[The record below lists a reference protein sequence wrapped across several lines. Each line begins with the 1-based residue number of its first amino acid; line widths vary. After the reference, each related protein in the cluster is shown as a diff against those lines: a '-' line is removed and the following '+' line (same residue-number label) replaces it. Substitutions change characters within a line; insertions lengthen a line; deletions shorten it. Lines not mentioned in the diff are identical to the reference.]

1 MQFGVVGILVAALAA
16 AVVGLGILF
25 DFDIVK
31 AGTYLGGVSFALLVV
46 LLVVE
51 YRRRSKRFSKK

>member
-1 MQFGVVGILVAALAA
+1 MQFGVLGILVAAVAA
-16 AVVGLGILF
+16 TVAGLGILF
-25 DFDIVK
+25 DLDVTK
-31 AGTYLGGVSFALLVV
+31 AGAYLGTASFVFLVV